1 MGCTYSVYGVG
12 RKKKL
17 NFPEVVVFV
26 PSMRAPVQQ
35 CDFQRALKGLIPRD
49 LIDRLSCLR
58 NRIGLVA
65 EDTGGSAITELRQAL
80 EEYLSILI
88 GLTKKG

>member
-17 NFPEVVVFV
+17 SIPEVVVFV
-26 PSMRAPVQQ
+26 PSMRIPAQ
-35 CDFQRALKGLIPRD
+35 CDLQRALKGLIPRD

-58 NRIGLVA
+58 NRIALVA
-65 EDTGGSAITELRQAL
+65 EDTGLAL
-80 EEYLSILI
+80 
-88 GLTKKG
+88 